1 MDKCILI
8 YSLNPTFQGEIGS
21 TISGST
27 AAIWWGE
34 KKIDT
39 NSAHSL
45 KYAQV
50 TDLLVTLTLWRKHLQ
65 SAQGEA
71 LQNHWRSTKAEE
83 TGQKYHELYVLQMSV
98 QSIMHTN

>member
-1 MDKCILI
+1 MKFAPQFLAVQQPFD
-8 YSLNPTFQGEIGS
+8 E
-21 TISGST
+21 
-27 AAIWWGE
+27 E

-50 TDLLVTLTLWRKHLQ
+50 TDLLVTLTLWWKHLQ

-71 LQNHWRSTKAEE
+71 LQNH
-83 TGQKYHELYVLQMSV
+83 
-98 QSIMHTN
+98 